1 MCYVLDRFDSTSAQ
15 CIVVLLCRGRFC
27 TSMSLS
33 LYPSPPP
40 HTHSLAHTYTHSHT
54 HCRYDPPGTVLP
66 PAISPKQQK
75 RASFTTYRNEED
87 TEEYDKNFV
96 HDTLR
101 RSRNLIISALRKA
114 KTAPELTLETIA
126 EVNKKDGNGEKKEVK
141 RPSIMS
147 IQSNSTDISRVCSK
161 EAYEDWLVSDELLDI
176 LSSDTANCSPMHS
189 RRPSNESQGAW
200 NLFVANNVKTENS
213 SAFPSDNNINSGT
226 ASHPSHIPHH
236 IF

>member
-1 MCYVLDRFDSTSAQ
+1 MLSAHKCPQ
-15 CIVVLLCRGRFC
+15 F
-27 TSMSLS
+27 T
-33 LYPSPPP
+33 PP
-40 HTHSLAHTYTHSHT
+40 HRPTRTHT
-54 HCRYDPPGTVLP
+54 HTHTRYDPPGTVLP
-66 PAISPKQQK
+66 PAISPKQTK
-75 RASFTTYRNEED
+75 RSSFTSYRSEED
-87 TEEYDKNFV
+87 AEDYNKNFV

-114 KTAPELTLETIA
+114 KTTPELTLETIA
-126 EVNKKDGNGEKKEVK
+126 EVDKKDGNGEKKEVK

-200 NLFVANNVKTENS
+200 NLFVANNVKSESLHAFPVDNNNS
-213 SAFPSDNNINSGT
+213 SGKRNLQIFSFFL
-226 ASHPSHIPHH
+226 SHLIADCVT
-236 IF
+236 